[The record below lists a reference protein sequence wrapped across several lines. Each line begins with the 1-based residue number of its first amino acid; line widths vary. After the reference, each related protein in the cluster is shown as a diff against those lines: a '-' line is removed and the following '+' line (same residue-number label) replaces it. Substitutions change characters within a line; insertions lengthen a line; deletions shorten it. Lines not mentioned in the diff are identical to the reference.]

1 MDYRPTEI
9 EPKWQKF
16 WQTSKVFEAKDL
28 DSRPKY
34 YILDM
39 FPYPSGSGLHV
50 GHGVGYTVTDVIARY
65 KRMLGFNVLHPMG
78 WDSFGLPAEQYA
90 IRTGTHPGITTDKNI
105 ANIKSQL
112 QQFGYSYDWSRE
124 IKTSDPSYYKW
135 TQWIFGL
142 LYKKGLAYQAS
153 ELVNYCPDLGTVLS
167 NEEVENGKSVEG
179 GFPVV
184 RVPLKQWILKIT
196 AYAERLLEDL
206 NLLDWPENLKK
217 QQENWIG
224 KSEGALIH
232 FEAEN
237 GQQIPIFT
245 TCPHTLM
252 GVTFIVLA
260 PEHPLLLSLISQ
272 SQKETVEAYLEH
284 VKTKSD
290 LQRTDLNK
298 DKSGVFL
305 GSYVLHPV
313 TGKKIPLWTA
323 DYVLANYATGA
334 VMGVP
339 SHDERDFDF
348 AAFHHLEL
356 KPVIAPREATQEQ
369 LEEIQEK
376 GWFAPGVMIHSKEAD
391 FNLDGM
397 SIEEAIHAC
406 TTWLVE
412 HGKGERKISYKLRDW
427 LFSRQ
432 RYWGEPIPILHYED
446 GSMRLLEVNE
456 LALTPPTLE
465 DYRPSGDG
473 QSPLAKVSSWIQGVD
488 SKTGKAFWRETNTM
502 PQWAGSCWYYLRFI
516 DPKND
521 QEAWQLDKEKYWM
534 PVDTYVGGAEH
545 AVLHLLYARFWH
557 KVLYDCGYVST
568 LEPFQQLRNQ
578 GVIVAK
584 SYKLKTGGY
593 VSPAEVECV
602 EGEWIHVP
610 TGKPVMEQVEKM
622 SKSKLNGVSPDEVI
636 AEHGTDALRLYTL
649 FMGPFDKEKLWDNRA
664 INGCSRFLR
673 RVHALFFSPKKSQE
687 RNQEAFILTHQLIAQ
702 VTQEIEA
709 WQFNVAIA
717 KMMEFLNQ
725 FEKLALYP
733 IECLKDLVLLISPFA
748 PHLAEEL
755 WQTLGY
761 TQSLA
766 FESFPKA
773 NPQWLELAKASLVT
787 VVVQI
792 NGKVRARLEMEAGS
806 DQKKVLELALKEEHI
821 ARHMNQ
827 KEPSK
832 VIFVPDKLLNIVVAG

>member
-9 EPKWQKF
+9 EPKWQNF

-90 IRTGTHPGITTDKNI
+90 IRTGTHPAITTDKNI

-142 LYKKGLAYQAS
+142 LYEKGLAYQAS
-153 ELVNYCPDLGTVLS
+153 QLVNYCPDLGTVLS

-179 GFPVV
+179 GFAVI
-184 RVPLKQWILKIT
+184 RIPLKQWILKIT
-196 AYAERLLEDL
+196 AYADRLLDDL
-206 NLLDWPENLKK
+206 SLLDWPENLKK

-224 KSEGALIH
+224 KSQGALIQ
-232 FEAEN
+232 FKTES
-237 GQQIPIFT
+237 GDDIPVFT
-245 TCPHTLM
+245 TCPHTIM
-252 GVTFIVLA
+252 GISFVVLA
-260 PEHPLLLSLISQ
+260 PEHPLVARLITEGERA
-272 SQKETVEAYLEH
+272 KVEAYLDS

-305 GSYVLHPV
+305 GSYALHPV
-313 TGKKIPLWTA
+313 TGKNIPVWTA

-339 SHDERDFDF
+339 CHDERDFEF
-348 AAFHHLEL
+348 AKQYNLEII
-356 KPVIAPREATQEQ
+356 PVIAGETANEEQ
-369 LEEIQEK
+369 IKEIASS
-376 GWFAPGVMIHSKEAD
+376 GWFKPGYMVHSNHGDLAL
-391 FNLDGM
+391 NGL
-397 SIEEAIHAC
+397 SIEEAIEATIC
-406 TTWLVE
+406 WLE
-412 HGKGERKISYKLRDW
+412 KHQKGERKISYKLRDW

-432 RYWGEPIPILHYED
+432 RYWGEPIPIVHYED
-446 GSMRLLEVNE
+446 GSMKLLDMNE
-456 LALTPPTLE
+456 LPLTPPTLE

-473 QSPLAKVSSWIQGVD
+473 QSPLSKVSSWVQGVD
-488 SKTGKAFWRETNTM
+488 VKTGKPYWRETNTM

-521 QEAWQLDKEKYWM
+521 SQAWALDKEKYWM

-593 VSPAEVECV
+593 VSPTEVQQV
-602 EGEWIHVP
+602 EGQWIHTS
-610 TGKPVMEQVEKM
+610 TGKPVIEQVEKM

-664 INGCSRFLR
+664 ISGCSRFLR
-673 RVHALFFSPKKSQE
+673 RIHALFFSPKKQATVY
-687 RNQEAFILTHQLIAQ
+687 QEAYILTHQLIAQ

-717 KMMEFLNQ
+717 KMMEFLNS
-725 FEKLALYP
+725 FEKLEIYP
-733 IECLKDLVLLISPFA
+733 IECLEKIALLMAPFA

-755 WQTLGY
+755 WQSLGHAS
-761 TQSLA
+761 SLSY
-766 FESFPKA
+766 EGFPKA
-773 NPQWLELAKASLVT
+773 ETKWLELAKTNLVT

-792 NGKVRARLEMEAGS
+792 NGKVRARLELESGA
-806 DQKKVLELALKEEHI
+806 DQQKVLEVALKEEHI